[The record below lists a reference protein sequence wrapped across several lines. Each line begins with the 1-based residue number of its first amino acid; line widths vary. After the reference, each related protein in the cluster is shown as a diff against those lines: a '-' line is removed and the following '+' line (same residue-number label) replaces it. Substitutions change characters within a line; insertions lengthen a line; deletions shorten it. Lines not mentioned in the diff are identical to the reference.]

1 MMKSGA
7 GSEADRRVGRI
18 AAVALSSLLLLGG
31 CASDFAMED
40 AVPHPSADGTSGG
53 PRDTGQYPNLNISQK
68 AATAQLTNTE
78 VTAKTQ
84 ELNTARTALQA
95 KPADTSGANADAA
108 RLRQV
113 GQKHSEQV
121 LKDIEG
127 Q

>member
-18 AAVALSSLLLLGG
+18 AAVALSSFLLLGG
-31 CASDFAMED
+31 CASDFTIED
-40 AVPHPSADGTSGG
+40 AVPHPSADGTYGG
-53 PRDTGQYPNLNISQK
+53 PRDTGRYPNLNIPRK
-68 AATAQLTNTE
+68 AATLQLTNTE

-84 ELNTARTALQA
+84 ELNAARTTLQA
-95 KPADTSGANADAA
+95 KPANTSGANADAA